1 MLCLRRLRCRKG
13 KPGACQGTDL
23 SLEETTVEGEGEE
36 MQAGVLLLFALV
48 CTAILLVWIKTFD
61 SYPLT
66 EGEQNVNRKHIIPR
80 NGLKPPSGWAVWY
93 QYVQI
98 SSLSLQVPEDFCEHK
113 EQNDPGVCIHR
124 TVLALK
130 QNKNSET
137 DLPST
142 QHSQVQLKVG
152 HTGVQAPMV

>member
-1 MLCLRRLRCRKG
+1 M
-13 KPGACQGTDL
+13 
-23 SLEETTVEGEGEE
+23 
-36 MQAGVLLLFALV
+36 
-48 CTAILLVWIKTFD
+48 
-61 SYPLT
+61 
-66 EGEQNVNRKHIIPR
+66 
-80 NGLKPPSGWAVWY
+80 
-93 QYVQI
+93 
-98 SSLSLQVPEDFCEHK
+98 PEDFCEHK